1 MPLPIPAKWKQYFYK
16 WVMILGSRSKLIK
29 SDMKEAK
36 VTLAAIEVKDIDG
49 NFISM
54 SKFVGKKL
62 LIVNV
67 ASECGYTPQYADLQ
81 RLQEQF
87 ADKLI
92 VLGFPSN
99 DFGGQEPG
107 SEEKIKFFC
116 TENYQITFPLFAK
129 VTVIGEGKHA
139 LYKWLTDPDQN
150 GWNSQSPQWN
160 FCKYMIDENGNLM
173 HYFSQH
179 VNPFDDE
186 IVSNLNE

>member
-67 ASECGYTPQYADLQ
+67 DIRHSMPICNACRNNL
-81 RLQEQF
+81 
-87 ADKLI
+87 LI
-92 VLGFPSN
+92 S
-99 DFGGQEPG
+99 
-107 SEEKIKFFC
+107 
-116 TENYQITFPLFAK
+116 
-129 VTVIGEGKHA
+129 
-139 LYKWLTDPDQN
+139 
-150 GWNSQSPQWN
+150 
-160 FCKYMIDENGNLM
+160 
-173 HYFSQH
+173 
-179 VNPFDDE
+179 
-186 IVSNLNE
+186 